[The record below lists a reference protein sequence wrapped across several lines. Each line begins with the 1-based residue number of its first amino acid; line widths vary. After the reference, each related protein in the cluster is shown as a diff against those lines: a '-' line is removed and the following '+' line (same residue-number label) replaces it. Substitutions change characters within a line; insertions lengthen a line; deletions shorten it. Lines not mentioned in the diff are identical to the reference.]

1 MKVHVRMTEDD
12 FILYQKFKANAGKF
26 RMEFSYELMKL
37 QQEHSRLCMTLLQG
51 IEMDDCGCRIVN
63 DNLVSR
69 AMEMGLSYQQKQ

>member
-1 MKVHVRMTEDD
+1 
-12 FILYQKFKANAGKF
+12 
-26 RMEFSYELMKL
+26 MEFSYELMKL

-69 AMEMGLSYQQKQ
+69 AMEMALSYQQKQ